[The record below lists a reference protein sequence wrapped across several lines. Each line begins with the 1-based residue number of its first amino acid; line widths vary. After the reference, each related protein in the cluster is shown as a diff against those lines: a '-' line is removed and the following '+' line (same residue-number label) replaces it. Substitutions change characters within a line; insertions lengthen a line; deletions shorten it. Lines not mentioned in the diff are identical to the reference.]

1 MIPDHW
7 TLRETGE
14 YFELITDYV
23 ANGSFKSLSENVN
36 YNEGEGHAVLIR
48 LTDYKNRFDGEFITI
63 NKKAYDFLSKSH
75 LNGGE
80 IIIRPTFKNS
90 NAYDYSKPATV
101 IKNGEMYQTHPYSTA
116 RDYSKPSYRIERRD

>member
-1 MIPDHW
+1 MKREIIGLLVTVLFLFLIPFSGFSQNTRQPESVRGD
-7 TLRETGE
+7 R
-14 YFELITDYV
+14 YFQNSQPQWNNPYEKTV
-23 ANGSFKSLSENVN
+23 
-36 YNEGEGHAVLIR
+36 
-48 LTDYKNRFDGEFITI
+48 
-63 NKKAYDFLSKSH
+63 
-75 LNGGE
+75 NGGE